1 MTAGLARRVDDA
13 LEAVG
18 RRERAALERCE
29 RDGAGYGWIAEE
41 LEVRRAEVAELIVAA
56 RLTIAAQLDGGGPP
70 PRVSA
75 RCGPARAVVAAQQDG
90 EAVSARDL
98 DRALAHIEGC
108 APCQDARVALQEARL
123 ACRAWRAAP
132 AGASRP
138 ERARAR
144 ARPPAPRRRRRQ
156 ALLAGVGVA
165 LVMAGLLVAAG
176 NSGDDG
182 PAPVPVAPTAGP
194 GSAEG
199 EEREIVPPPG
209 DEFCL
214 PDEPGCG

>member
-1 MTAGLARRVDDA
+1 MTAALARRVDDA

-41 LEVRRAEVAELIVAA
+41 LEIRRAEVAELIGAA
-56 RLTIAAQLDGGGPP
+56 RRTIAAQLDGGEPP

-75 RCGPARAVVAAQQDG
+75 RCGPARAVIAAQQDG
-90 EAVSARDL
+90 EAITARDL
-98 DRALAHIEGC
+98 DRADAHVEGC

-123 ACRAWRAAP
+123 ACRAGRSAP
-132 AGASRP
+132 RDAPGP
-138 ERARAR
+138 ERARPR
-144 ARPPAPRRRRRQ
+144 ARPASAPTRGRQ
-156 ALLAGVGVA
+156 AWLAIAGVV
-165 LVMAGLLVAAG
+165 LVMVGVLIAAG
-176 NSGDDG
+176 GSDDDG

-209 DEFCL
+209 DAFCL
-214 PDEPGCG
+214 PDQPDCE